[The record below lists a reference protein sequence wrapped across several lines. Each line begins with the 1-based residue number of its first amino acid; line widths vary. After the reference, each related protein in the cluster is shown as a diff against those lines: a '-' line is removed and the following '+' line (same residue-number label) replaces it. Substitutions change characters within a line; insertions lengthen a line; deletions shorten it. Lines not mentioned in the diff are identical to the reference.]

1 MYLFLAGPTLV
12 NISMWELK
20 TYRYFSLVVLAHAA
34 LFYILIYG
42 SGLQILTMAILHILN
57 IWLAGTITYH
67 RLISHRSWNAPR
79 WFEIFGTILGI
90 FSFTGTSVT
99 RTIVH
104 RQHHAFSDS
113 EKDPHSPWINNWWQ
127 QYFPMLAYKGELNL
141 KLGKDVYKDPFH
153 RWIHHNYLLI
163 ILATILVSS
172 LFIGLNWTIAVFVAP
187 GALSWITIYLGNT
200 LCHLGKDS
208 NDRSC
213 NNWFIVLIGFGE
225 GWHGYHHR
233 HPNDANFGQGKWDPG
248 WWLINLLE
256 KKSK

>member
-1 MYLFLAGPTLV
+1 
-12 NISMWELK
+12 MWELK
-20 TYRYFSLVVLAHAA
+20 TYRYFLLVILAH
-34 LFYILIYG
+34 LGLVYTVWNG
-42 SGLQILTMAILHILN
+42 SYTQILCMVILHILN
-57 IWLAGTITYH
+57 IWIAGTVTYH
-67 RLISHRSWNAPR
+67 RLISHKSWIAPR
-79 WFEIFGTILGI
+79 WFEIFGTLLGV

-104 RQHHAFSDS
+104 RQHHTFPDTK
-113 EKDPHSPWINNWWQ
+113 KDPHSPWINNWWQ
-127 QYFPMLAYKGELNL
+127 QYFPMLAYKGELTL

-153 RWIHHNYLLI
+153 RWVHHHYLLI
-163 ILATILVSS
+163 ILLTVLACCYL
-172 LFIGLNWTIAVFVAP
+172 IGIQWTIALVIAP

-200 LCHLGKDS
+200 LCHLGTDE
-208 NDRSC
+208 NNRAC

-233 HPNDANFGQGKWDPG
+233 NPTDPNFGQGKWDPG